1 MTLISS
7 PVCEQDQSEQLQ
19 GCSESG
25 SDVGQ
30 GSSTKN
36 PSGSCVFISI
46 EDIGIFQNVQCSSG
60 SIKFHRQR
68 HQLKNKNGGKEDHT
82 YLSKLEITQDQADQ
96 DQRHGDAGRKV
107 YDRHNCTSDRKRRI
121 TSGVLYRMTTFVG
134 GHTDGGDRRRT
145 VDGIGQPENL

>member
-68 HQLKNKNGGKEDHT
+68 HQLEQGGQTEKDDPHQEQGLGIQEKAQH
-82 YLSKLEITQDQADQ
+82 Q
-96 DQRHGDAGRKV
+96 
-107 YDRHNCTSDRKRRI
+107 SDKRE
-121 TSGVLYRMTTFVG
+121 L
-134 GHTDGGDRRRT
+134 
-145 VDGIGQPENL
+145 